1 MRFTQSQLL
10 QLFVKHLA
18 SLALILL
25 FTFFLRQVSKSLNQQ
40 LIALLYLLPIMIST
54 VLWGLTPGV
63 LAAFAA
69 FLAYN
74 YFFIPPYYTLMVHKT
89 QDLITLIMFLVISVV
104 MSQLIGQAREGM
116 RLAKNR
122 EMEATRMYELI
133 TALSGVQ
140 ENPDLA
146 RILAEQIIETFRLE
160 KVQILIEQ
168 RPNRPPVTVTLPIT
182 TKISSVPS
190 VTMPIMTARKLE
202 GEIRLWRGS
211 NPLSTEEQRLL
222 EAYSS
227 QAALTID
234 RIWLTEIEY
243 KSRILEESDHVKSAL
258 LSSVSHELRSPLA
271 AIKASVSSLRSGIV
285 DWNSPAREELVATID
300 EETDHL
306 NLLVGNLLEMSRIE
320 SGALKLQRRWNSIE
334 EITTGVLTKMH
345 KILEN
350 YRVQLDFPDNLP
362 LIPSDYV
369 LLEQVFTNLISNSV
383 KYSPVHSVIQISARK
398 EVDNLHVKV
407 SNQGPPVAKEH
418 LERIFDKFH
427 RVTSADRVTGT
438 GLGLSI
444 CKGIIDAHGGMIWA
458 ENTPSGFCFNFS
470 LPLTID
476 GSLPDLPVEER

>member
-140 ENPDLA
+140 ENHDLA

-243 KSRILEESDHVKSAL
+243 KSRVLEESDHVKSAL

-407 SNQGPPVAKEH
+407 SNQGPPVAEEH

>member
-1 MRFTQSQLL
+1 M
-10 QLFVKHLA
+10 
-18 SLALILL
+18 
-25 FTFFLRQVSKSLNQQ
+25 
-40 LIALLYLLPIMIST
+40 
-54 VLWGLTPGV
+54 
-63 LAAFAA
+63 
-69 FLAYN
+69 
-74 YFFIPPYYTLMVHKT
+74 
-89 QDLITLIMFLVISVV
+89 
-104 MSQLIGQAREGM
+104 
-116 RLAKNR
+116 
-122 EMEATRMYELI
+122 
-133 TALSGVQ
+133 
-140 ENPDLA
+140 
-146 RILAEQIIETFRLE
+146 
-160 KVQILIEQ
+160 
-168 RPNRPPVTVTLPIT
+168 
-182 TKISSVPS
+182 
-190 VTMPIMTARKLE
+190 
-202 GEIRLWRGS
+202 
-211 NPLSTEEQRLL
+211 
-222 EAYSS
+222 
-227 QAALTID
+227 
-234 RIWLTEIEY
+234 
-243 KSRILEESDHVKSAL
+243 
-258 LSSVSHELRSPLA
+258 
-271 AIKASVSSLRSGIV
+271 
-285 DWNSPAREELVATID
+285 ATID

-407 SNQGPPVAKEH
+407 SNQGPPVAEEH

-427 RVTSADRVTGT
+427 RVTFADRVTGT